1 MAARRALSLRAFHPL
16 LFVTNDSA
24 TSARLEQAK
33 KILEGL
39 QQGKI
44 ERSLFT
50 DNANGYFSA
59 QALEDFKNSLG
70 PLGKWESFT
79 QTSQSLRGG
88 MTGRV
93 YSIRFKDKTIRAWT
107 YEMPDGKLE
116 QFQVAV
122 GN

>member
-1 MAARRALSLRAFHPL
+1 MAVVVLTNQDSGGASGPIASGIPPL
-16 LFVTNDSA
+16 LFVTNDPA
-24 TSARLEQAK
+24 TTAKLEQAK

-44 ERSLFT
+44 DRSLFT

-93 YSIRFKDKTIRAWT
+93 YTVRFKDKNHPRL
-107 YEMPDGKLE
+107 DL
-116 QFQVAV
+116 
-122 GN
+122 

>member
-1 MAARRALSLRAFHPL
+1 M
-16 LFVTNDSA
+16 LFATNDSA
-24 TSARLEQAK
+24 TSARLEQAQ

-39 QQGKI
+39 QLGKI
-44 ERSLFT
+44 DRSLFT
-50 DNANGYFSA
+50 NNANGYFSE

-70 PLGKWESFT
+70 PLGKWESFA

-93 YSIRFKDKTIRAWT
+93 YLIRFKDKTIRAWT